1 MTPTGSAWRVRSAH
15 GLVLDFTL
23 DESDEAIE
31 AARDFARKDQ
41 LNAYII
47 DLGTGTGSTVHPDG
61 RITEFSDK
69 PTRRKVT

>member
-31 AARDFARKDQ
+31 AARDFAWKDQ

-47 DLGTGTGSTVHPDG
+47 DLGTSTGSTVHPDG
-61 RITEFSDK
+61 RIT
-69 PTRRKVT
+69 